1 MARAKTHTTDGE
13 IERFE
18 IIFTP
23 SGPQLV
29 EVFQSFELDDQGS
42 LVRRDPPKREVVDPA
57 ALTPQERGLL
67 TSLAALRTKRKQAR
81 FG

>member
-1 MARAKTHTTDGE
+1 MARAKTHSVDGE

-23 SGPQLV
+23 TGPQLV
-29 EVFQSFELDDQGS
+29 EVFQSWELDDQGQ
-42 LVRRDPPKREVVDPA
+42 LVRREPPRREAVDPA

-67 TSLAALRTKRKQAR
+67 TSLVTLQAKRKQAR